1 MFIISDQKILS
12 SFYFVQF
19 NCITDAVCYVRDN
32 GDILPNR
39 SEDINANYLKRGKKK

>member
-12 SFYFVQF
+12 SFCFVQF
-19 NCITDAVCYVRDN
+19 KCITDAVCYVRDN